1 MDFLISNILCYFE
14 KLSEKFPETKEKLLE
29 EIEENGSRVL
39 SEMLKTGVTEIDD
52 KFLSESE
59 NLNLLGGQLN
69 LKLLSGFVPDPF
81 GLLPY
86 YLDFNFLRKSKWN
99 EVFRFAFTVK
109 KILNYLPN

>member
-81 GLLPY
+81 GLLNPKKY
-86 YLDFNFLRKSKWN
+86 YQV
-99 EVFRFAFTVK
+99 VFT
-109 KILNYLPN
+109 L